1 MTARERG
8 DARRM
13 TRLLV
18 LLAAGFALLVGA
30 SLGSVSPADAQS
42 GCHGC
47 RYPSTPTLPDR
58 QPVPDLPDQR
68 DPRGLPDVPEEPIGP
83 GTDAPSGARENQ
95 LDPSATRVQPEV
107 DQARRR
113 LTRAASDR
121 AIADDRR
128 LHALP
133 LARLRRE
140 RANRLRQRA
149 ANAEKRANA
158 AEDRMVAARESS
170 LEHVRA
176 QRAAYRAELLA
187 WLGNRAG
194 AFALATWLLLM
205 AVLAAA
211 WRPMVAW
218 LALRRAGGL
227 EAQSYAKA
235 VAVAAASL
243 ALGAAAALA
252 LFATLRGVLAPLAVP
267 VIAGMV
273 LLLGVAAW
281 HASAARIGS
290 GRFSPGLAGRR
301 AVPGMVTGLT
311 LVAGLGIGLLGFLP
325 VKPAE
330 PRIAPSTAALAR
342 LAQGDPTAKPTKHVA
357 RLLETAGRADR
368 DTRRAEALAS
378 AAEAMLRD
386 SEDDVRA
393 ADDRIAEAKRGLDRW
408 RQRAGDLP
416 VGG

>member
-1 MTARERG
+1 
-8 DARRM
+8 M

-18 LLAAGFALLVGA
+18 LLAPWFALLVGA
-30 SLGSVSPADAQS
+30 SIGSVSPADAQS

-47 RYPSTPTLPDR
+47 RYPSTPTLSDQR
-58 QPVPDLPDQR
+58 PVPDRSDPPDPADQR
-68 DPRGLPDVPEEPIGP
+68 DPRGLPDAPEEPIGP
-83 GTDAPSGARENQ
+83 GTDDPAGPREKQ
-95 LDPSATRVQPEV
+95 LDPYAIRALPEL
-107 DQARRR
+107 DRARRR
-113 LTRAASDR
+113 LARAEGDR
-121 AIADDRR
+121 AVADDRLLR
-128 LHALP
+128 ALP
-133 LARLRRE
+133 LAKLRRE

-149 ANAEKRANA
+149 ASAEKRAHV
-158 AEDRMVAARESS
+158 AEDRMVAERESS
-170 LEHVRA
+170 LEQVQA
-176 QRAAYRAELLA
+176 QRATYRAELLA

-227 EAQSYAKA
+227 EAQSYAKS

-243 ALGAAAALA
+243 AAGAAAVLA
-252 LFATLRGVLAPLAVP
+252 LFATLSGVLAPLAVP

-281 HASAARIGS
+281 HASAVTS
-290 GRFSPGLAGRR
+290 GRVSPALARRR

-311 LVAGLGIGLLGFLP
+311 LVAGLGLGLLGFLQ
-325 VKPAE
+325 VKPPE

-342 LAQGDPTAKPTKHVA
+342 LAQGDPTAKPTRHVA

-368 DTRRAEALAS
+368 ESRRAEALTS

-393 ADDRIAEAKRGLDRW
+393 ADDRIAEAKRAVDRW
-408 RQRAGDLP
+408 RQRVDALR

>member
-1 MTARERG
+1 MA
-8 DARRM
+8 
-13 TRLLV
+13 RLLV
-18 LLAAGFALLVGA
+18 LLASGFALLVGA
-30 SLGSVSPADAQS
+30 SIGSVSPADAQS

-47 RYPSTPTLPDR
+47 RYP
-58 QPVPDLPDQR
+58 
-68 DPRGLPDVPEEPIGP
+68 RGLPDVPEESIRP
-83 GTDAPSGARENQ
+83 GTDAPSDARENQ
-95 LDPSATRVQPEV
+95 LDPYAMRAQPEL
-107 DQARRR
+107 DRARGRVA
-113 LTRAASDR
+113 RAESDR
-121 AIADDRR
+121 GLAEDRR

-133 LARLRRE
+133 LARLRSE

-149 ANAEKRANA
+149 ANAEKRAHA
-158 AEDRMVAARESS
+158 AEDRMVAERESS
-170 LEHVRA
+170 LEQV
-176 QRAAYRAELLA
+176 QTERAAYRAELLA

-194 AFALATWLLLM
+194 AFALAAWLLLM

-235 VAVAAASL
+235 VAVAAACL
-243 ALGAAAALA
+243 AAGAAAALA

-273 LLLGVAAW
+273 FLLGLAAW
-281 HASAARIGS
+281 HASAASVGS
-290 GRFSPGLAGRR
+290 GRFSPGLARRR
-301 AVPGMVTGLT
+301 AVPGTVTGLT
-311 LVAGLGIGLLGFLP
+311 LVAGLGLGLLGFLQ

-357 RLLETAGRADR
+357 GLLETARRADR
-368 DTRRAEALAS
+368 DSRRAEALAS

-393 ADDRIAEAKRGLDRW
+393 ADDRIAEARRALDRW
-408 RQRAGDLP
+408 RQRVDDLP